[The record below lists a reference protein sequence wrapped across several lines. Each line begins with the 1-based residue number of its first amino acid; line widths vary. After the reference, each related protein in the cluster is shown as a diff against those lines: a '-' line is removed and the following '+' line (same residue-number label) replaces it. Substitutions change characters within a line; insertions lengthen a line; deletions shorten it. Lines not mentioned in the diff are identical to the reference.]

1 MKYLTEENLTED
13 AITLEASVKRIRHRL
28 KLNDNYNID
37 VLIKQQNNE
46 RAWAYARV
54 SDIYFELIN
63 YSKYFDTI
71 DEAKEHLD
79 LVVQML
85 MNNKDSKLFK

>member
-1 MKYLTEENLTED
+1 MKYLTKDNLTED

-28 KLNDNYNID
+28 KLNDNHIID
-37 VLIKQQNNE
+37 VLIKQQTNG

-54 SDIYFELIN
+54 SDSFN
-63 YSKYFDTI
+63 YSNYFDTI
-71 DEAKEHLD
+71 NEAKEYCD
-79 LVVQML
+79 LVVEML